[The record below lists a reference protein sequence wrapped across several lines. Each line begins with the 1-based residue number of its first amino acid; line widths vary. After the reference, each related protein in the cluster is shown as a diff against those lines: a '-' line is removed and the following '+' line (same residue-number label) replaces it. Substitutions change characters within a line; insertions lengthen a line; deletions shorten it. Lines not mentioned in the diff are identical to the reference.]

1 MNLVISNK
9 TISEEIF
16 DVMNELSS
24 LLLAFLYKHHKL
36 LGYF

>member
-9 TISEEIF
+9 TISEDIF
-16 DVMNELSS
+16 DAVDELFLSFI
-24 LLLAFLYKHHKL
+24 AFLYKHHKI

>member
-16 DVMNELSS
+16 EVVNEINTSV
-24 LLLAFLYKHHKL
+24 LAFLYKHHKI